1 MIESEGA
8 GHLDAWEGGG
18 EAPALHALAAW
29 TAVKEPAPANPSEP
43 RAPLRGSPRR

>member
-29 TAVKEPAPANPSEP
+29 TVAKEPAPANPEP

>member
-18 EAPALHALAAW
+18 EAAALHALVAW
-29 TAVKEPAPANPSEP
+29 TAAKEPAAPTPGEP
-43 RAPLRGSPRR
+43 RSPLRGSPRR